1 MTQKSLNLR
10 LSLYYATLFLVMGI
24 YIPFW
29 PLWLKEQG
37 LDDKT
42 IGLLMA
48 IAPWL
53 QIITAPGFALVAD
66 ATGHH
71 KKTLISL
78 ALFAG
83 VCFYAIAQV
92 GDGLLLLFILQ
103 AAAVCSYY
111 SMIPIGDSQ
120 ILQIVNKHHLS
131 YGRLRMWGSISF
143 IASSVVGG
151 KVLDILPSDMT
162 VWMIIIALIFCALA
176 LGLLPDNRKNG
187 EKDTGAK
194 ENILQAFL
202 QRPWFLV
209 IIFATSCITAS
220 HAAFYAFGSLYMRS
234 LGYDDSVIGL
244 IWAGSVCAEILLLYH
259 GKKMIA
265 RFTSRQLILL
275 GGCGAAIRWFALTE
289 IDDVWVFGLSQCLHM
304 FSFAATHLGISRYLS
319 HHAPTGLAASSQSL
333 YSGLANG
340 LMMGIGVLI
349 AGFLFPLNPQWA
361 FWFSGILATGG
372 VLLAL
377 IQRQP
382 QEAV

>member
-1 MTQKSLNLR
+1 
-10 LSLYYATLFLVMGI
+10 MGI

-53 QIITAPGFALVAD
+53 QIITAPGFALIAD
-66 ATGHH
+66 ATGNH
-71 KKTLISL
+71 KKTLVSL
-78 ALFAG
+78 ALFAA

-92 GDGLLLLFILQ
+92 SDSIFFLFILQ
-103 AAAVCSYY
+103 AAAVCGYY

-120 ILQIVNKHHLS
+120 ILQIVNRHHLS
-131 YGRLRMWGSISF
+131 YGRLRMWGAISF
-143 IASSVVGG
+143 IAASIVGG
-151 KVLDILPSDMT
+151 KVLESLPTDMT
-162 VWMIIIALIFCALA
+162 VWMVIIALIFCALA
-176 LGLLPDNRKNG
+176 LGLLPDNRENDDR
-187 EKDTGAK
+187 DTRPK
-194 ENILQAFL
+194 ENILHAFL

-209 IIFATSCITAS
+209 MIFATSCITAS

-234 LGYDDSVIGL
+234 RGYDDSVIGL
-244 IWAGSVCAEILLLYH
+244 IWAAGVCAEILLLYH
-259 GKKMIA
+259 GKEMIA

-275 GGCGAAIRWFALTE
+275 GGCGAAFRWFALTE
-289 IDDVWVFGLSQCLHM
+289 IDDVWVFGLLQCLHM

-319 HHAPTGLAASSQSL
+319 HHTPAGLAASSQSL

-340 LMMGIGVLI
+340 LMMGIAVLI
-349 AGFLFPLNPQWA
+349 AGFLFPLNPHWA
-361 FWFSGILATGG
+361 FWFSGVLATGG
-372 VLLAL
+372 LLLAL
-377 IQRQP
+377 TQRHP